1 MTVPQSREL
10 APDRN
15 PQAAPMAHESMVR
28 NLAAQAEAIWP
39 LERPLFARYRLPE
52 RARILDLG
60 CGTGE
65 LVTRLAHEF
74 PLATLTGVD
83 VHAPHLALARERC
96 HELGTRVEFVSGD
109 AFALAFPDASF
120 DLVLCR
126 HMLQAVPGPERVLA
140 EMKRV
145 TRPGGWLHVVAEDYG
160 MIHCAPCAVDDDRF
174 WREGPIAFGRATGT
188 DLLCGRKA
196 YHWLA
201 ALGLSEIRVDYA
213 LLDTL
218 RVPRALLV
226 EIFTAWRE
234 GYSEI
239 IAAHTR
245 LALPEVRRSFDAIIA
260 ACADPG
266 GYCVWMLPILGAR
279 VP

>member
-1 MTVPQSREL
+1 MAPQQPQAT
-10 APDRN
+10 APDKN
-15 PQAAPMAHESMVR
+15 PQAGPMAHESMVR
-28 NLAAQAEAIWP
+28 NLAAQAEAVWP
-39 LERPLFARYRLPE
+39 LERPLFARYRLPA

-65 LVTRLAHEF
+65 LVTRLAREY
-74 PLATLTGVD
+74 PEASITGVD
-83 VHAPHLALARERC
+83 LHEPHLALARERC
-96 HELGTRVEFVSGD
+96 REFGARVRFTPGD
-109 AFALAFPDASF
+109 AFALDFAAGSF

-145 TRPGGWLHVVAEDYG
+145 TRAGGWLHVVAEDYG

-174 WREGPIAFGRATGT
+174 WREGPIAFGRNTGT

-196 YHWLA
+196 HHWLA
-201 ALGLSEIRVDYA
+201 ELGLVEIRVDYA
-213 LLDTL
+213 LLDTV

-234 GYSEI
+234 GYTEI

-245 LALPEVRRSFDAIIA
+245 LPLAEVRRCFDAIIA
-260 ACADPG
+260 SFADPA
-266 GYCVWMLPILGAR
+266 GYGVWMLPILGAR